1 MKLFTKQE
9 FDLATIQAQVFSKQ
23 QSRNLFKDDALLDRL
38 IKVKDPAIRNFIM
51 RRLKLLF
58 DQCSK
63 AVKEGKI
70 PVEVVNRLSTFCLE
84 IIPLIESE
92 KIMMPTATEL
102 RILFD
107 WYLNKQAQSQQKPAV
122 ILPGT
127 PLAGTMMPG
136 ALNQVKPKC
145 WPISK
150 DPVPLPISG

>member
-1 MKLFTKQE
+1 MKHFIKQE
-9 FDLATIQAQVFSKQ
+9 FDLATIQAQVFSGQ
-23 QSRNLFKDDALLDRL
+23 QSIRLVMDDVLLDRL
-38 IKVKDPAIRNFIM
+38 IIGKDPAIRNFMM

-58 DQCSK
+58 DRCSK

-107 WYLNKQAQSQQKPAV
+107 WYLNKQAQSKQKPAV
-122 ILPGT
+122 ILTTVCPDIRSADCPRPSARCSPRGSRTT
-127 PLAGTMMPG
+127 PPA
-136 ALNQVKPKC
+136 AVR
-145 WPISK
+145 
-150 DPVPLPISG
+150 